1 MLHGKFGR
9 LLSKNLFKGIY
20 EDRTVLVTGH
30 TGFIGSWLVLW
41 LQSLGAKVVGY
52 SLKPPTKPSLF
63 ETLGLENEITHII
76 GDIQDKQN
84 LSDNIEKHKPEIVI
98 HLAAQS
104 LVRASYEDPSET
116 FQTNILGTVNIL
128 DSIRKLDYVKA
139 CVIMTSD
146 KCYQNLNSNHFHK
159 ETDPLGGND
168 PYSAS
173 KGAAEIITNSFRNSF
188 FNTEKNHDK
197 NTGIAS
203 VRAGNVIGGG
213 DWARDRI
220 IPDCITALTTEK
232 KIRVRNSSSIR
243 PWQFV
248 LEPISGILW
257 LSSKLY
263 TNPKTYSTAWN
274 FGPNQ
279 TNKITVEKIV
289 QNIIKIWNR
298 GDWVDV
304 SKESKDQSIESVS
317 LLLDSTKA
325 LNSLEWKTIYS
336 LETAINETISWYK
349 SYYNNHVSMRELSIN
364 QIEQYSK
371 KANQMNIA
379 WAIN

>member
-1 MLHGKFGR
+1 MSSEYLFNGIF
-9 LLSKNLFKGIY
+9 KNK
-20 EDRTVLVTGH
+20 TVFVTGH

-41 LQSLGAKVVGY
+41 LQSLGAKVIGY
-52 SLKPPTKPSLF
+52 SLESPTKPSLF
-63 ETLGLENEITHII
+63 ETLNLENEITHII

-84 LSDNIEKHKPEIVI
+84 LFDHIEKYKPEIVI

-116 FQTNILGTVNIL
+116 FHTNVLGTVNIL

-146 KCYQNLNSNHFHK
+146 KCYQNLNGNHFHK

-188 FNTEKNHDK
+188 FNTEKKHDK

-220 IPDCITALTTEK
+220 IPDCITALITDK
-232 KIRVRNSSSIR
+232 KIRVRNPSSIR

-257 LSSKLY
+257 LCSKLY
-263 TNPKTYSTAWN
+263 TNPKTYSEAWN

-279 TNKITVEKIV
+279 MNKITVEKIV
-289 QNIIKIWNR
+289 QNIIKIWNK
-298 GDWVDV
+298 GDWIDV
-304 SKESKDQSIESVS
+304 SKESKDQSIESSS
-317 LLLDSTKA
+317 LLLDSTNA

-336 LETAINETISWYK
+336 FETAINETISWYK
-349 SYYNNHVSMRELSIN
+349 SYYDNGASMRELSIN

-371 KANQMNIA
+371 KANQMNIT

>member
-1 MLHGKFGR
+1 MLHGKFGK
-9 LLSKNLFKGIY
+9 LSSKSMFKGIY
-20 EDRTVLVTGH
+20 KDKTVLVTGH

-52 SLKPPTKPSLF
+52 SLEPSTKPSLF

-84 LSDNIEKHKPEIVI
+84 LSDSIEKYKPEIVI

-104 LVRASYEDPSET
+104 LVRVSYEDPVET
-116 FQTNILGTVNIL
+116 FRTNILGTVNIL
-128 DSIRKLDYVKA
+128 DSIRKSDSVSS
-139 CVIMTSD
+139 CVVMTSD
-146 KCYQNLNSNHFHK
+146 KCYQNLDANRFHK
-159 ETDPLGGND
+159 ETDHLGGSD

-188 FNTEKNHDK
+188 FNKGN
-197 NTGIAS
+197 IAT

-213 DWARDRI
+213 DWAKDRI
-220 IPDCITALTTEK
+220 VPDCIRALTINK
-232 KIRVRNSSSIR
+232 KIMVRNPSSIR

-257 LSSKLY
+257 LGSKLY
-263 TNPKTYSTAWN
+263 TKPEKFSEAWN
-274 FGPNQ
+274 LGPNQ
-279 TNKITVEKIV
+279 ISNMTVKKVV
-289 QNIIKIWNR
+289 QNTIRIWDKD
-298 GDWVDV
+298 GSEKGSWLDT
-304 SKESKDQSIESVS
+304 SKESKNQPNESIS

-325 LNSLEWKTIYS
+325 LTSLEWKTIYS
-336 LETAINETISWYK
+336 FETAINQTISWYK
-349 SYYNNHVSMRELSIN
+349 SYYNNDTSMKELSVH

-371 KANQMNIA
+371 AADQMNIT
-379 WAIN
+379 WARN

>member
-52 SLKPPTKPSLF
+52 SLESSTKPSLF

-76 GDIQDKQN
+76 GNVQDNQN
-84 LSDNIEKHKPEIVI
+84 LSDNIEKYKPEIVI
-98 HLAAQS
+98 HLAAQP
-104 LVRASYEDPSET
+104 LVRVSYEDPVET
-116 FQTNILGTVNIL
+116 FRTNILGTVNIL
-128 DSIRKLDYVKA
+128 DSIRKSGSVSS
-139 CVIMTSD
+139 CVVMTSD
-146 KCYQNLNSNHFHK
+146 KCYQNLDADRFHK
-159 ETDPLGGND
+159 ETDPLGGSD

-188 FNTEKNHDK
+188 FNKSN
-197 NTGIAS
+197 IAT

-213 DWARDRI
+213 DWAKDRI
-220 IPDCITALTTEK
+220 VPDCIRALTTNK
-232 KIRVRNSSSIR
+232 KIMVRNPSSIR

-257 LSSKLY
+257 LGSKLY
-263 TNPKTYSTAWN
+263 TKPEKYSEAWN
-274 FGPNQ
+274 LGPNQ
-279 TNKITVEKIV
+279 TSNITVEKVV
-289 QNIIKIWNR
+289 QNIIRIWDKD
-298 GDWVDV
+298 GSEKGSWLDT
-304 SKESKDQSIESVS
+304 SKESKNQPNESIS

-325 LNSLEWKTIYS
+325 LTSLEWKTIYS
-336 LETAINETISWYK
+336 FEMAINQTVSWYK
-349 SYYNNHVSMRELSIN
+349 SYYNNDTSMKELSVH

-371 KANQMNIA
+371 TADQMNIT
-379 WAIN
+379 WAGN

>member
-1 MLHGKFGR
+1 MSLEYLFNGIF
-9 LLSKNLFKGIY
+9 KNK
-20 EDRTVLVTGH
+20 TVFVTGH

-41 LQSLGAKVVGY
+41 LQSLGAKVIGY
-52 SLKPPTKPSLF
+52 SLEPPTKQCLF
-63 ETLGLENEITHII
+63 ETLSLENEITHII

-349 SYYNNHVSMRELSIN
+349 SYYSNHVSMRELSIN

>member
-1 MLHGKFGR
+1 MSLEYLFNGIF
-9 LLSKNLFKGIY
+9 KNK
-20 EDRTVLVTGH
+20 TVFVTGH

-41 LQSLGAKVVGY
+41 LQSLGAKVIGY
-52 SLKPPTKPSLF
+52 SLEPPTKPSLF
-63 ETLGLENEITHII
+63 ETLSLENEITHII

-84 LSDNIEKHKPEIVI
+84 LSYNIEKHKPEIVI

-116 FQTNILGTVNIL
+116 FQTNILGAVNIL

-220 IPDCITALTTEK
+220 IPDCITALTTDK
-232 KIRVRNSSSIR
+232 KIRVRNPLSIR

-263 TNPKTYSTAWN
+263 TNPKKYSEAWN

-279 TNKITVEKIV
+279 MNNTTVEKVV
-289 QNIIKIWNR
+289 QNVMKIWNK

-336 LETAINETISWYK
+336 FETAINETISWYK
-349 SYYNNHVSMRELSIN
+349 SYYNNDALMRELSIN
-364 QIEQYSK
+364 QIKHYSK
-371 KANQMNIA
+371 KANQISIT

>member
-1 MLHGKFGR
+1 MSLEYLFNGIF
-9 LLSKNLFKGIY
+9 KNK
-20 EDRTVLVTGH
+20 TVFVTGH

-41 LQSLGAKVVGY
+41 LQSLGAKVIGY
-52 SLKPPTKPSLF
+52 SLEPPTKPSLF
-63 ETLGLENEITHII
+63 ETLSLENEITHII

-104 LVRASYEDPSET
+104 LVRASYEDPSKT
-116 FQTNILGTVNIL
+116 FQTNILGAVNIL

-379 WAIN
+379 WGIN

>member
-1 MLHGKFGR
+1 
-9 LLSKNLFKGIY
+9 LSLEYLFNGIFKNK
-20 EDRTVLVTGH
+20 TVFVTGH

-41 LQSLGAKVVGY
+41 LQSLGAKVIGY
-52 SLKPPTKPSLF
+52 SLEPPTKPSLF
-63 ETLGLENEITHII
+63 ETLSLENEITHII

-104 LVRASYEDPSET
+104 LVRASYEDPSKT
-116 FQTNILGTVNIL
+116 FQTNILGAVNIL

>member
-1 MLHGKFGR
+1 MSLEYLFNGIF
-9 LLSKNLFKGIY
+9 KNK
-20 EDRTVLVTGH
+20 TVFVTGH

-41 LQSLGAKVVGY
+41 LQSLGAKVIGY
-52 SLKPPTKPSLF
+52 SLEPPTKPSLF
-63 ETLGLENEITHII
+63 ETLSLENEITHII

-98 HLAAQS
+98 HLAAQP
-104 LVRASYEDPSET
+104 LVRVSYEDPVET
-116 FQTNILGTVNIL
+116 FRTNILGTVNIL

-139 CVIMTSD
+139 CVVMTSD
-146 KCYQNLNSNHFHK
+146 KCYQNLDANSFHK
-159 ETDPLGGND
+159 ETDPLGGSD

-188 FNTEKNHDK
+188 FNLEKNHDK
-197 NTGIAS
+197 NTGIAT

-213 DWARDRI
+213 DWARDRV
-220 IPDCITALTTEK
+220 IPDCVRALTTDK
-232 KIRVRNSSSIR
+232 KIRVRNPSSIR

-263 TNPKTYSTAWN
+263 TNPKKYSEAWN

-279 TNKITVEKIV
+279 MNNTTVEKVV
-289 QNIIKIWNR
+289 QNVIKIWNK

-336 LETAINETISWYK
+336 FETAINETISWYK

>member
-1 MLHGKFGR
+1 MSLEHLFNGIF
-9 LLSKNLFKGIY
+9 KNKTI
-20 EDRTVLVTGH
+20 LVTGH

-41 LQSLGAKVVGY
+41 LQSLGAKVIGY
-52 SLKPPTKPSLF
+52 SLEPPTKPSLF
-63 ETLGLENEITHII
+63 ETLGLENEIIHII

-116 FQTNILGTVNIL
+116 FQTNILGAVNIL

-197 NTGIAS
+197 STGIAS

-220 IPDCITALTTEK
+220 IPDCITALTTDK
-232 KIRVRNSSSIR
+232 KIRVRNPLSIR

-349 SYYNNHVSMRELSIN
+349 SYYNNDALMRELSIN
-364 QIEQYSK
+364 QIKHYSK
-371 KANQMNIA
+371 KANQISIT

>member
-1 MLHGKFGR
+1 MSLEYLFNGIF
-9 LLSKNLFKGIY
+9 KNK
-20 EDRTVLVTGH
+20 TVFVTGH

-41 LQSLGAKVVGY
+41 LQSLGAKVIGY
-52 SLKPPTKPSLF
+52 SLEPPTKPSLF
-63 ETLGLENEITHII
+63 ETLSLENEITHII

-104 LVRASYEDPSET
+104 LVRASYEDPSKT
-116 FQTNILGTVNIL
+116 FQTNILGAVNIL

-220 IPDCITALTTEK
+220 IPDCITALTTDK

>member
-1 MLHGKFGR
+1 MSSEYLFNGIF
-9 LLSKNLFKGIY
+9 KNK
-20 EDRTVLVTGH
+20 TVFVTGH

-41 LQSLGAKVVGY
+41 LQSLGAKVIGY
-52 SLKPPTKPSLF
+52 SLESPTKPSLF
-63 ETLGLENEITHII
+63 EALSLENEIIHII

-84 LSDNIEKHKPEIVI
+84 LFDHIEKYKPEIVI

-116 FQTNILGTVNIL
+116 FRTNVLGTVNIL
-128 DSIRKLDYVKA
+128 DSIRKLDCVKA

-146 KCYQNLNSNHFHK
+146 KCYQNLNGNHFHK

-220 IPDCITALTTEK
+220 IPDCITALITDK
-232 KIRVRNSSSIR
+232 KIRVRNPLSVR

-248 LEPISGILW
+248 L
-257 LSSKLY
+257 
-263 TNPKTYSTAWN
+263 
-274 FGPNQ
+274 
-279 TNKITVEKIV
+279 
-289 QNIIKIWNR
+289 
-298 GDWVDV
+298 
-304 SKESKDQSIESVS
+304 
-317 LLLDSTKA
+317 
-325 LNSLEWKTIYS
+325 
-336 LETAINETISWYK
+336 
-349 SYYNNHVSMRELSIN
+349 
-364 QIEQYSK
+364 
-371 KANQMNIA
+371 
-379 WAIN
+379 

>member
-1 MLHGKFGR
+1 MSSEYLFNGIF
-9 LLSKNLFKGIY
+9 KNK
-20 EDRTVLVTGH
+20 TVFVTGH

-41 LQSLGAKVVGY
+41 LQSLGAKVIGY
-52 SLKPPTKPSLF
+52 SLESPTKPSLF
-63 ETLGLENEITHII
+63 ETLNLENEITHII

-84 LSDNIEKHKPEIVI
+84 LFDHIEKYKPEIVI

-116 FQTNILGTVNIL
+116 FRTNVLGTVNIL

-146 KCYQNLNSNHFHK
+146 KCYQNLNGNHFHK

-188 FNTEKNHDK
+188 FNTEKKHDK

-220 IPDCITALTTEK
+220 IPDCITALITDK
-232 KIRVRNSSSIR
+232 KIRVRNPLSVR

-257 LSSKLY
+257 LCSKLY
-263 TNPKTYSTAWN
+263 TNPKTYSEAWN

-279 TNKITVEKIV
+279 MNKITVEKIV
-289 QNIIKIWNR
+289 QNIIKIWNK
-298 GDWVDV
+298 GDWIDV
-304 SKESKDQSIESVS
+304 SKESKDQSIESSS
-317 LLLDSTKA
+317 LLLDSTNA

-336 LETAINETISWYK
+336 FETAINETISWYK
-349 SYYNNHVSMRELSIN
+349 SYYDNGASMRELSIN

-371 KANQMNIA
+371 KANQMNIT

>member
-1 MLHGKFGR
+1 MLHGKFGK
-9 LLSKNLFKGIY
+9 LSSKSMFKGIY
-20 EDRTVLVTGH
+20 KDKTVLVTGH

-52 SLKPPTKPSLF
+52 SLEPSTKPSLF

-84 LSDNIEKHKPEIVI
+84 LSDSIEKYKPEIVI

-104 LVRASYEDPSET
+104 LVRVSYEDPVET
-116 FQTNILGTVNIL
+116 FRTNILGTVNIL
-128 DSIRKLDYVKA
+128 DSIRKSDSVSS
-139 CVIMTSD
+139 CVVMTSD
-146 KCYQNLNSNHFHK
+146 KCYQNLDANRFHK
-159 ETDPLGGND
+159 ETDHLGGSD

-188 FNTEKNHDK
+188 FNKGN
-197 NTGIAS
+197 IAT

-213 DWARDRI
+213 DWAKDRI
-220 IPDCITALTTEK
+220 VPDCIRALTINK
-232 KIRVRNSSSIR
+232 KIMVRNPSSIR

-257 LSSKLY
+257 LGSKLY
-263 TNPKTYSTAWN
+263 TKPEKFSEAWN
-274 FGPNQ
+274 LGPNQ
-279 TNKITVEKIV
+279 ISNMTVKKVV
-289 QNIIKIWNR
+289 QNTIRIWDKD
-298 GDWVDV
+298 GSEKGSWLDT
-304 SKESKDQSIESVS
+304 SKESKNQPNESIS

-325 LNSLEWKTIYS
+325 LTSLEWKTIYS
-336 LETAINETISWYK
+336 FETAINQTISWYK
-349 SYYNNHVSMRELSIN
+349 SYYNNDTSMKELSVH

-371 KANQMNIA
+371 AADQMNMT
-379 WAIN
+379 WAKN

>member
-1 MLHGKFGR
+1 MSLEYLFNGIF
-9 LLSKNLFKGIY
+9 KNK
-20 EDRTVLVTGH
+20 TVFVTGH

-41 LQSLGAKVVGY
+41 LQSLGAKVIGY
-52 SLKPPTKPSLF
+52 SLEPPTKPSLF
-63 ETLGLENEITHII
+63 ETLSLENEITHII

-116 FQTNILGTVNIL
+116 FQTNILGAVNIL

-336 LETAINETISWYK
+336 LETTINETISWYK

>member
-1 MLHGKFGR
+1 MLHGKFGK
-9 LLSKNLFKGIY
+9 LSSKNLFKGIY
-20 EDRTVLVTGH
+20 EGKTVLVTGH
-30 TGFIGSWLVLW
+30 TGFIGSWLTLW

-52 SLKPPTKPSLF
+52 SLEPPTKPSLF

-84 LSDNIEKHKPEIVI
+84 LSDNIEKYKPEIAI
-98 HLAAQS
+98 HLAAQP
-104 LVRASYEDPSET
+104 LVRSSYEDPVET

-128 DSIRKLDYVKA
+128 DSIRKSNSVSS
-139 CVIMTSD
+139 CVVMTSD
-146 KCYQNLNSNHFHK
+146 KCYQNLDPNCLHT
-159 ETDPLGGND
+159 ETDPLGGDD

-188 FNTEKNHDK
+188 FNGES
-197 NTGIAS
+197 IAT

-213 DWARDRI
+213 DWAKDRI
-220 IPDCITALTTEK
+220 IPDCVRALTIGEK
-232 KIRVRNSSSIR
+232 IMVRNPSSIR

-257 LSSKLY
+257 LGSKLY
-263 TNPKTYSTAWN
+263 AKPKKYSESWN

-279 TNKITVEKIV
+279 MNNTTVEKVV
-289 QNIIKIWNR
+289 QNVIRIWNK

-304 SKESKDQSIESVS
+304 SKESRDQPTELVS

-325 LNSLEWKTIYS
+325 LNSLEWKTTYS
-336 LETAINETISWYK
+336 FENAINETISWYK
-349 SYYNNHVSMRELSIN
+349 SYYNNDTSMRELSVN

-371 KANQMNIA
+371 TANRMNIT
-379 WAIN
+379 WTGN

>member
-1 MLHGKFGR
+1 
-9 LLSKNLFKGIY
+9 
-20 EDRTVLVTGH
+20 
-30 TGFIGSWLVLW
+30 
-41 LQSLGAKVVGY
+41 
-52 SLKPPTKPSLF
+52 
-63 ETLGLENEITHII
+63 
-76 GDIQDKQN
+76 
-84 LSDNIEKHKPEIVI
+84 
-98 HLAAQS
+98 
-104 LVRASYEDPSET
+104 
-116 FQTNILGTVNIL
+116 
-128 DSIRKLDYVKA
+128 
-139 CVIMTSD
+139 MTSD

-274 FGPNQ
+274 FGPSQ

>member
-1 MLHGKFGR
+1 MSLEYLFNGIF
-9 LLSKNLFKGIY
+9 KNK
-20 EDRTVLVTGH
+20 TVFVTGH

-41 LQSLGAKVVGY
+41 LQSLGAKVIGY
-52 SLKPPTKPSLF
+52 SLEPPTKPSLF
-63 ETLGLENEITHII
+63 ETLSLENEITHII

-104 LVRASYEDPSET
+104 LVRASYEDPSKT
-116 FQTNILGTVNIL
+116 FQTNILGAVNIL

-220 IPDCITALTTEK
+220 IPDCITALTTDK
-232 KIRVRNSSSIR
+232 KIRVRNPLSIR